1 MQVFRTV
8 SLIIEKSVCKESGL
22 LNIDTSQVLYV
33 TSLGLNVNRNVPLA
47 LGGLLVWPGVRGDG
61 DHLRA
66 LGRGTWGYMT
76 VWSLLLSRVRRE
88 HSAHRPLPVLHAVHN
103 VLQSHLERV
112 ILHSPNVIF
121 KTCLK
126 NPTSKL
132 KLYSFCCSHLRNIVE
147 ARRNIYLM

>member
-1 MQVFRTV
+1 MKG
-8 SLIIEKSVCKESGL
+8 KSVCKTSGL
-22 LNIDTSQVLYV
+22 LNIVTSRVLYV
-33 TSLGLNVNRNVPLA
+33 TSLGLNVNRDVTLA

-66 LGRGTWGYMT
+66 LGRGPWGYMT

-88 HSAHRPLPVLHAVHN
+88 HSAHRPLPVLYAVHD
-103 VLQSHLERV
+103 VLQSHLQSV

-126 NPTSKL
+126 KPLVNLS
-132 KLYSFCCSHLRNIVE
+132 YIFVVVAI
-147 ARRNIYLM
+147 